1 ADEVAGAEDQ
11 VVLGDPDFV
20 ALAHDGNSR
29 AQGYFGGGAILPS
42 RRATNKHAVTM
53 SAVEPGLR
61 LWPSARS
68 QASKDAKDFQ
78 LWLDTGQPS
87 RSTCCAQRLAE
98 SASHWSRFRAIRVS
112 GWLTINCRWQVMIA
126 PSSEPISPRARSR
139 AGTPSSNTSRKPL

>member
-29 AQGYFGGGAILPS
+29 GQGYWGGRLILPS
-42 RRATNKHAVTM
+42 RRATNKHAVTR

-68 QASKDAKDFQ
+68 QASKEVKEFQ
-78 LWLDTGQPS
+78 LSPDAGQPS
-87 RSTCCAQRLAE
+87 RSTCFAHRLAE

-112 GWLTINCRWQVMIA
+112 GWLA
-126 PSSEPISPRARSR
+126 ISLR
-139 AGTPSSNTSRKPL
+139 